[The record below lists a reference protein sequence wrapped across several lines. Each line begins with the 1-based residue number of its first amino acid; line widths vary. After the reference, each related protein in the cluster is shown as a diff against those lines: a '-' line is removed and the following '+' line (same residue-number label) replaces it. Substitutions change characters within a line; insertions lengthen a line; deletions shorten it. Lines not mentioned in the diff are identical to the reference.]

1 MRETAFIEQNKKKWQ
16 EFEEFL
22 DGRQKDPEKLQEL
35 FVQVTDDLS
44 YARTF
49 YPNRSVRV
57 YLNGLAQRIY
67 LNIYKG
73 KRSRKARFLAFWEND
88 IPWLLYESRRELQ
101 LSLAIFL
108 LAMGAGILSC
118 AADAEFLRTILGDQY
133 VEMTEAN
140 IRSGDPMA
148 VYKEK
153 GAFNMFL
160 GITLNNMLVAFKTF
174 ITGIF
179 YGIGTLG
186 ILLYNGVMLG
196 AFQYFFVE
204 KGLFQESFLT
214 IWMHGCLEIPSI
226 VIAGAAGLTMGRGL
240 VFPGTLTRLRSFQL
254 SARRG
259 ISVLITT
266 APLFIIAGFTESYIT
281 RHTELPDLL
290 RGSYIATCLLG
301 IAYFYFY
308 YPRKRAAG
316 GSLAAPER
324 MRLLPGVN
332 YAIDPTEIKTAGVLF
347 TDTFLFMRSFFRP
360 LATAAAGGAAL
371 YCAGAYAGASVA
383 PFELFYEPQG
393 ISGTLLSL
401 PQYFQNE
408 NNPWLFPLT
417 TLMLTL
423 TVFTALRLVAGFEKA
438 ASAGAARPTAAT
450 APVTAADFAKLLV
463 VGILL
468 NLVLYQ
474 MGLHTLFLTWFCFPL
489 LFLWGQH
496 MLSAQ
501 TGLVG
506 GLLSVFQLAG
516 NIWSQL
522 LGLSFTWLLCG
533 MLFLLI
539 LDAGLLWFLLEMA
552 GMNFF
557 LPPDVMPNVFSVART
572 FLTMFVLMMLFGM
585 WAVGTGLQF
594 FSAREAQEATFLK
607 LRLQQI
613 GKQPRIRG
621 LEREGGA

>member
-1 MRETAFIEQNKKKWQ
+1 MRETAFIEQNKKKWR

-22 DGRQKDPEKLQEL
+22 EGRQKDPEKLQEL

-67 LNIYKG
+67 LSIYKG
-73 KRSRKARFLAFWEND
+73 KRSRKARFLAFWQND
-88 IPWLLYESRRELQ
+88 IPWLLHESRRELQ

-118 AADAEFLRTILGDQY
+118 AADPEFLRTILGDQY

-140 IRSGDPMA
+140 ISSGDPMA

-174 ITGIF
+174 ITGVF

-186 ILLYNGVMLG
+186 IMLYNGIMLG

-214 IWMHGCLEIPSI
+214 IWMHGSLEIPSI

-290 RGSYIATCLLG
+290 RGGYIAACLLG
-301 IAYFYFY
+301 VAYFYFY
-308 YPRKRAAG
+308 YPRKRAAE

-347 TDTFLFMRSFFRP
+347 TDTFLFVRSHFRP
-360 LATAAAGGAAL
+360 LAMAAAGGAAL

-383 PFELFYEPQG
+383 PFQLFYEPQG
-393 ISGTLLSL
+393 IPGTLLSL

-408 NNPWLFPLT
+408 HNPWLFPLT
-417 TLMLTL
+417 TLMLTII
-423 TVFTALRLVAGFEKA
+423 VFTALRLVAGFEQA
-438 ASAGAARPTAAT
+438 VNPGAAGPAAT
-450 APVTAADFAKLLV
+450 HSDAAPGFAKMLV

-468 NLVLYQ
+468 NLLLYQ
-474 MGLHTLFLTWFCFPL
+474 MGWHTLLLAWFCFPL
-489 LFLWGQH
+489 LFLWGQQ
-496 MLSAQ
+496 MLSGQ

-506 GLLSVFQLAG
+506 GLMSVFQLAG
-516 NIWSQL
+516 NIWGQL

-533 MLFLLI
+533 SLFLLI

-557 LPPDVMPNVFSVART
+557 FPPEVAPVVYSVART
-572 FLTMFVLMMLFGM
+572 FLTMFVLMLLFGM

-621 LEREGGA
+621 LEREV